1 MTHRKTFAIAVLLA
15 FALTASAFAATIPAG
30 TKVTVR
36 LGQAISSETAHTGD
50 TWEGSLAN
58 DVVVNGQTVARTGD
72 QVKGK
77 VTYAKSSGRLKTPGQ
92 VTIRLTSVNGIA
104 VTSSAIGAKGKGHT
118 KSNAT
123 KIGGGAAAGA
133 LIGGL
138 VGGGKGAL
146 IGAGAG
152 AGAGTGVAYATGK
165 QDVTLSAETART
177 FTITS
182 SK

>member
-1 MTHRKTFAIAVLLA
+1 MTSKRSLILVVVCMLA
-15 FALTASAFAATIPAG
+15 LSLTASAAIPVG

-50 TWEGSLAN
+50 TWDGTLAN
-58 DVVVNGQTVARTGD
+58 DIVVNGQTIAKAGD
-72 QVKGK
+72 PVKGK
-77 VTYAKSSGRLKTPGQ
+77 VTYAKASGRLKTPGQ
-92 VTIRLTSVNGIA
+92 VSIRVTSINGTSVA
-104 VTSSAIGAKGKGHT
+104 SSAIGAKGKSHT

-133 LIGGL
+133 LIGAL
-138 VGGGKGAL
+138 AGGGKGAA
-146 IGAGAG
+146 IGAGVG
-152 AGAGTGVAYATGK
+152 AGAGTGVAAATGK

>member
-1 MTHRKTFAIAVLLA
+1 MTLKRSMTFVVVCMLA
-15 FALTASAFAATIPAG
+15 LTLTASAAIPVG

-50 TWEGSLAN
+50 TWAGTLAN
-58 DVVVNGQTVARTGD
+58 DLVVDGKTIARAGD
-72 QVKGK
+72 PVKGK

-92 VTIRLTSVNGIA
+92 VTIRLTEVNGTS
-104 VTSSAIGAKGKGHT
+104 VTSSSVGAKGKSHT
-118 KSNAT
+118 KSNVT

-138 VGGGKGAL
+138 AGGGKGAA
-146 IGAGAG
+146 IGAGVG
-152 AGAGTGVAYATGK
+152 AGAGTGVAAATGK

>member
-1 MTHRKTFAIAVLLA
+1 MPC
-15 FALTASAFAATIPAG
+15 S
-30 TKVTVR
+30 
-36 LGQAISSETAHTGD
+36 
-50 TWEGSLAN
+50 
-58 DVVVNGQTVARTGD
+58 
-72 QVKGK
+72 
-77 VTYAKSSGRLKTPGQ
+77 
-92 VTIRLTSVNGIA
+92 
-104 VTSSAIGAKGKGHT
+104 SSAVGAKGKSHT

-138 VGGGKGAL
+138 AGGGKGAL

-165 QDVTLSAETART
+165 QDVLLSAETART